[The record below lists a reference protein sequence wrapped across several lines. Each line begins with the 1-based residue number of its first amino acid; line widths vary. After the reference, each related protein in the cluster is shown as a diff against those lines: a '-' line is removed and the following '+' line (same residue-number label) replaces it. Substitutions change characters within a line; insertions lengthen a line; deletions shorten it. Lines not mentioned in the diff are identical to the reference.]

1 MQTFPV
7 GLLQCNCSI
16 LGDEESGEAIIVDPG
31 GDGPEIVRRVTERGL
46 AVTQIVHTHAHIDH
60 VGASAEVKRRTGG
73 AAWLHEDDEWL
84 LDRLEMQAQLIGGG
98 APEAVALD
106 GFLTEGQRFDFAGS
120 QIEVIH
126 TPGHTPGSCCF
137 VLAAD
142 GRQIVFAGDTL
153 FRGGIGRTDLWGGD
167 TAQILES
174 LKGKLLAL
182 DDDSEVVTGHG
193 PSTSIGLERRNN
205 PFLSGDARF

>member
-46 AVTQIVHTHAHIDH
+46 KVTQIVHTHAHIDH
-60 VGASAEVKRRTGG
+60 VGASAEVKAATGG
-73 AAWLHEDDEWL
+73 AAWLHEGDQWL
-84 LDRLEMQAQLIGGG
+84 LDHLDVQAQMIGGG
-98 APEAVALD
+98 PPEAVVLD

-120 QIEVIH
+120 KVEVIH
-126 TPGHTPGSCCF
+126 TPGHSPGSCCF
-137 VLAAD
+137 TLAAE
-142 GRQIVFAGDTL
+142 GRQLVFAGDVL

-167 TAQILES
+167 TALMMES
-174 LKGKLLAL
+174 LQGKLMGF
-182 DDDSEVVTGHG
+182 DDDTEVITGHG
-193 PSTSIGLERRNN
+193 PATSIGVERRDN
-205 PFLSGDARF
+205 PFLSGDFRF